1 MKKVFWNFARAVTGL
16 IFMSYGVLGLIGDF
30 RPGTRPEIFV
40 LLIIF
45 GAALMVSLMMDK
57 K

>member
-1 MKKVFWNFARAVTGL
+1 MKKVFWNFAWAVTGL